1 MITIKTEIAGLEE
14 QMEEI
19 VLQALNK
26 NVKKWKIEEKY
37 ERYRG

>member
-1 MITIKTEIAGLEE
+1 MTTVKTEIAGLEE
-14 QMEEI
+14 QMEG
-19 VLQALNK
+19 VSLQALNK